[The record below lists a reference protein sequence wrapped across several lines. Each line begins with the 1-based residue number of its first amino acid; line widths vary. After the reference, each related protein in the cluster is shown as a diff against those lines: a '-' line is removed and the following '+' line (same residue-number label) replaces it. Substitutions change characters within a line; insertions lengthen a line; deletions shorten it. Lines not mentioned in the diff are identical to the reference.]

1 MAVCGWDGCGVEL
14 TMVSKMS
21 EKTRS
26 ASKDCISLD
35 FAFLNENTFGDKVL
49 RDEIISLF
57 RAQLQ
62 TVDEALRGPLDQ
74 KDWRYITHTLKGAA
88 SAVGARQ
95 IAALAAKWEQEP
107 VPATPRR
114 VSICRLQFADTVFE
128 FQTALTDLLVA
139 G

>member
-1 MAVCGWDGCGVEL
+1 
-14 TMVSKMS
+14 MVSKLS

-35 FAFLNENTFGDKVL
+35 LPFLNENTFGDKVL

-74 KDWRYITHTLKGAA
+74 KGWRYMTHTLKGAA

-95 IAALAAKWEQEP
+95 ITALAAKWEQEP
-107 VPATPRR
+107 VPATSRR
-114 VSICRLQFADTVFE
+114 VSVCRLNFADAVFE
-128 FQTALTDLLVA
+128 FETALTDLSVA